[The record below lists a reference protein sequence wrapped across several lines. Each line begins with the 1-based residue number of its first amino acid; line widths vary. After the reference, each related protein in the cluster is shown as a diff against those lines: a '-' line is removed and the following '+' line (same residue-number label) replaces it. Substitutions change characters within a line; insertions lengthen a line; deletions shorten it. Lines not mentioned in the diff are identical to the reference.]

1 MDIMFINI
9 RLMDDEIKE
18 LLENVA
24 FDILDIYLLNE

>member
-1 MDIMFINI
+1 MFINI